1 METEDLSKIVCGR
14 GARPSAD
21 LLRENPTSAMSD
33 SDIDEVI
40 AFMCKRFSVNE
51 LAGLCRRA
59 LRFFPPLGDEIEV
72 APAGRLVD
80 GAAPEGG
87 VHHSVT
93 AICAL
98 LLVERKVLC
107 SEVSLLDNPA
117 LRREVEARLGGIG
130 IVLTQTE
137 GWWKL
142 LRMEGNT
149 ADKP

>member
-1 METEDLSKIVCGR
+1 METEDLSKIVCGW

-40 AFMCKRFSVNE
+40 AFMCKRFSVSE

-87 VHHSVT
+87 VHHSAT
-93 AICAL
+93 AVCAR
-98 LLVERKVLC
+98 LLVERRFSARKSLC
-107 SEVSLLDNPA
+107 STT
-117 LRREVEARLGGIG
+117 RRFGERSRQGLAGSG
-130 IVLTQTE
+130 
-137 GWWKL
+137 
-142 LRMEGNT
+142 
-149 ADKP
+149 